1 MWCFIHNRG
10 VCASHTKIAV
20 FQVGRLKLPR
30 EVQNGTD
37 QVRVGYVVHTVSHQV
52 EEDLPAGS
60 LTVISGRLLHLPQ
73 PQALRRRAIPLLQYA

>member
-1 MWCFIHNRG
+1 MCKPYKDSSFP
-10 VCASHTKIAV
+10 
-20 FQVGRLKLPR
+20 GRKT
-30 EVQNGTD
+30 EAAEGGAEGTD